1 MKLSGPKES
10 IRPYNGTRGKLH
22 VQVCTWTQW
31 WYTLPLLL
39 HPQQQETIVKA
50 LVKLPYTQAT
60 PMTIIDAYLVD
71 GQFYFHVLCADNI
84 VQIVPYRVLKTVS
97 PHLYRAY
104 FRKRHATI

>member
-1 MKLSGPKES
+1 MYILS
-10 IRPYNGTRGKLH
+10 IYIYIYIYI
-22 VQVCTWTQW
+22 CTWTQW

-50 LVKLPYTQAT
+50 LVKLPYTAAT
-60 PMTIIDAYLVD
+60 LMTILDAYLVD

-84 VQIVPYRVLKTVS
+84 VQIVPHTVLKAMS

-104 FRKRHATI
+104 FRKCHATV